1 MELRKRKRTVLTI
14 EEKLKICDLVKNKQ
28 SLASVATEFGVGKST
43 VHDIVRNQDKLQ
55 TFHSEVQDAE
65 GLKKRR
71 IVRRADFDKLDK
83 AVYLWFVKQ
92 RCKG

>member
-1 MELRKRKRTVLTI
+1 M
-14 EEKLKICDLVKNKQ
+14 
-28 SLASVATEFGVGKST
+28 SVAADMDSPCT
-43 VHDIVRNQDKLQ
+43 DNAKLQ

-83 AVYLWFVKQ
+83 AVYLWLILYLARDAFMRFLCVNF
-92 RCKG
+92 